1 MNKINKIQ
9 VYYNGYGEN
18 RLVGTLTQQGNRPV
32 FGYDASWLADGL
44 PLSPI
49 EMQTDSKTTLFYG
62 QHANSHY
69 LCGLLADSL
78 PDGWGMLL
86 MDRFFQKQF
95 NKQRHE
101 INVLER
107 FAYIGSSDRIIGAL
121 TFEPEHSHDNDSF
134 ELDLLAMATANEKIL
149 AGQDTDILQELLIM
163 GGSAQGARPKSLLYY
178 DPQTEII
185 STQAQSKHQPNL
197 QPWLIKFPA
206 QGEDKSVCLLESL
219 YADYATQAGLAV
231 PPHRYFDI
239 SNSQGAFAV
248 QRFDRQQTDQ
258 RDYSQRIH
266 VHTLAGLLDIDF
278 RMPSINY
285 IQYLRCVRM
294 LTKSQQQVEQA
305 YRQVVFNVLFNNKDD
320 HSKNFS
326 FIMERQ
332 GNWSLAPAYDVTY
345 NTGSNGYHQ
354 MDVCGEAK
362 QPNRKQLLQ
371 LAQRADIKNNT
382 AQHIIEEVVAVAEK
396 MLKEIQHH
404 AIASELLQQVS
415 KDVGANIDRMTI

>member
-1 MNKINKIQ
+1 MTDSINAIS
-9 VYYNGYGEN
+9 VYYNGFNEHK
-18 RLVGTLTQQGNRPV
+18 LVGKLMLNANKPV
-32 FGYDASWLADGL
+32 FGYDIQWLHSGL
-44 PLSPI
+44 QLSPVT
-49 EMQTDSKTTLFYG
+49 MANSNQLFYG
-62 QHANSHY
+62 QHANSLY

-86 MDRFFQKQF
+86 MDRFFRKEF

-101 INVLER
+101 ISVLER

-121 TFEPEHSHDNDSF
+121 TFEPEHNHDNDNF
-134 ELDLLAMATANEKIL
+134 ELDLLAMATANEQIL
-149 AGQDTDILQELLIM
+149 AGHDTDILQELLIM

-178 DPQTEII
+178 DPKTEII
-185 STQAQSKHQPNL
+185 STQAQSKHQSNL

-219 YADYATQAGLAV
+219 YADYAIQAGLTV

-239 SNSQGAFAV
+239 SDTQGAFAV
-248 QRFDRQQTDQ
+248 QRFDRMQSKEND
-258 RDYSQRIH
+258 SFERIH
-266 VHTLAGLLDIDF
+266 VQTLAGLLDIDF
-278 RMPSINY
+278 RVPSIDY

-326 FIMERQ
+326 FIMDRV
-332 GNWSLAPAYDVTY
+332 GNWSLAPAYDITY
-345 NTGSNGYHQ
+345 NTGINGYHQ

-362 QPNRKQLLQ
+362 QPTHQQLLQ
-371 LAQRADIKNNT
+371 LAKRADIKQNT
-382 AQHIIEEVVAVAEK
+382 AQAIIDEVVTVAEK
-396 MLKEIQHH
+396 MLKEIKHH
-404 AIASELLQQVS
+404 AIASELCEQVS
-415 KDVGANIDRMTI
+415 KDVGANVGRVV